1 VTLKL
6 VTDAPTVLI
15 VDDEPDERFL
25 MRQGLES
32 AGLRVHEA
40 NSGRDAFKILSQ
52 FTPSAIL
59 LDVLMPEMDGI
70 DVCSEL
76 RSKKAY
82 RDVPVLMLTGMDN
95 IEYVQRAFDA
105 GATDFITKSTN
116 PHFVAQRVLYA
127 LRNSRLSIDLTKNH
141 HQLKQVQRVAKI
153 GYWQLSL
160 SDNYL
165 VLSDD
170 ALKIFFVTRNE
181 FDNSLAMFLDLVH
194 LGDRDGV
201 KAAIEDALYR
211 GGKLNVDHRIVRKD
225 GRERYVNSQGEV
237 VYGESGQPLSMLG
250 VVQDIDERK
259 RTEATMLHHALY
271 DSLTDLSNRRLFQDR
286 LKHAMIAARREEK
299 LLAVCFFDLDNFKM
313 INDNL
318 GHAVGDEL
326 LKSVANRLRSTM
338 RQGDII
344 ARISGDEFAVAIEG
358 LSTVEELE
366 KIVEKL
372 RARLS
377 EPYRIRGH
385 KVYASAS
392 IGMSLYPLDSSD
404 RDAMLRNADAAM
416 YRAKELGGN
425 SYCYYTFD
433 MNDKARRRLEM
444 ENQLRKALGNNELCL
459 YYQPQV
465 DAVSL
470 KIIGMEAL
478 LRWQH
483 QDYGLLAPS
492 KFLPIAEECG
502 LVYPIGVWVINTALT
517 QLAHWHNSGY
527 EGLRLAINMSSRQ
540 LSQEENINAI
550 SQVVQRTG
558 LNPNLVCI
566 EITESVAMKNLAST
580 LDRLQQLKEI
590 GVDIVLDDYGAG
602 HSSMNLLQRLPIDCL
617 NIDRSFVMKIAGRE
631 QDGNA
636 AKGIIAL
643 AHGLGLRV
651 TAEGVET
658 KTQFNF
664 LRANHCDELQGYYFS
679 PPLPVDQ
686 VNDVLKKNNNK
697 ETLIETVFAV

>member
-1 VTLKL
+1 MTLKL
-6 VTDAPTVLI
+6 VTDTPTVLI

-25 MRQGLES
+25 IRQGLES

-40 NSGRDAFKILSQ
+40 NSGKAAFKMLSQ
-52 FTPSAIL
+52 FTPNAIL
-59 LDVLMPEMDGI
+59 LDVLMPQLNGI
-70 DVCSEL
+70 EVCCEL
-76 RSKKAY
+76 RSKKAH
-82 RDVPVLMLTGMDN
+82 RDTPILMLTGMDH
-95 IEYVQRAFDA
+95 IEYVRQAFDA

-127 LRNSRLSIDLTKNH
+127 LRNSRLSLDLTKNH
-141 HQLKQVQRVAKI
+141 HQLRQVQRVAKL
-153 GYWQLSL
+153 GYWQLNL
-160 SDNYL
+160 CDNYL
-165 VLSDD
+165 ALSDD
-170 ALKIFFVTRNE
+170 ALKIFFLTRGE
-181 FDNSLAMFLDLVH
+181 FDNSLEMFLDLIH
-194 LGDRDGV
+194 LRDREGV
-201 KAAIEDALYR
+201 RVAIEEALYR
-211 GGKLNVDHRIVRKD
+211 GHKLNIDHRIVRKD

-237 VYGESGQPLSMLG
+237 IYGESGQPLSMLG

-259 RTEATMLHHALY
+259 RTEAAMLHHALY

-286 LKHAMIAARREEK
+286 LKHAMIVARREEK

-358 LSTVEELE
+358 LSTVDELE

-377 EPYRIRGH
+377 EPYQVRGH

-404 RDAMLRNADAAM
+404 RDTMLRNADAAM

-444 ENQLRKALGNNELCL
+444 ENQLRSALENNELCL

-465 DAVSL
+465 DTATL
-470 KIIGMEAL
+470 KIVGMEAL

-483 QDYGLLAPS
+483 KEYGLLAPS
-492 KFLPIAEECG
+492 KFLHVAEECG
-502 LVYPIGVWVINTALT
+502 LVYPIGVWVINTAVE
-517 QLAHWHNSGY
+517 QMAHWHDNGY
-527 EGLRLAINMSSRQ
+527 KGLRLAINMSSRQ

-550 SQVVQRTG
+550 SHVLQRTG
-558 LNPNLVCI
+558 LNPKLLCI
-566 EITESVAMKNLAST
+566 EITESAAMKNLTGT
-580 LDRLQQLKEI
+580 LDRLQQLKDI
-590 GVDIVLDDYGAG
+590 GVSIVLDDYGAG

-617 NIDRSFVMKIAGRE
+617 NVDRSFIMKIAGRE

-664 LRANHCDELQGYYFS
+664 LRAHQCDEFQGYFFS
-679 PPLPVDQ
+679 PPLPVDEITE
-686 VNDVLKKNNNK
+686 VLRKNNNK
-697 ETLIETVFAV
+697 KPLVESVLAN